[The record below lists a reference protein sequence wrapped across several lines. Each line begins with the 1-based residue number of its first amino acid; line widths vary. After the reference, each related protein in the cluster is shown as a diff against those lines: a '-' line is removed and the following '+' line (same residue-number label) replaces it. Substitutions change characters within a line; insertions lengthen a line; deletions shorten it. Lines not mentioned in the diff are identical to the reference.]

1 MCITDSPRSFVYH
14 LIRHSNAWQRI
25 RDEIDAAQKE
35 GRCKDEIITYEDAA
49 RLPFLQANIKEAL
62 RIFAPV
68 PSKTLT
74 NPKKL

>member
-1 MCITDSPRSFVYH
+1 MYH
-14 LIRHSNAWQRI
+14 LIRHFNAWQRI
-25 RDEIDAAQKE
+25 RDEIDAAQKD

-68 PSKTLT
+68 PSKTFSNT
-74 NPKKL
+74 TKLLI